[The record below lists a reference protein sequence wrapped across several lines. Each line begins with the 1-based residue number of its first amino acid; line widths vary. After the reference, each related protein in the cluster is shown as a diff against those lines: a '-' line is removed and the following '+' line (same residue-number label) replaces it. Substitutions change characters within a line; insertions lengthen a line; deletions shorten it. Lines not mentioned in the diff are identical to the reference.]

1 MRDGVMVV
9 GQVDRKSN
17 FKTSFFIE
25 PLAVSYFESLPP
37 PDFQPAHSAYY
48 IEQNQIKR
56 FSQHYL
62 LDFPDDP
69 YIRHAQE
76 WLESLIF
83 SGGSFTHYDYD
94 SALGVALRENADRSP
109 GIYWKQ
115 LGYASKG
122 DVISKVPD
130 QLERRVAAYYE
141 SDVGGAP
148 WYLWSTALKDEL
160 TSMKKAVSKD
170 TRLFFVSPLEH
181 YLASIMEFGATTEA
195 LYASAGTHPVLVGL
209 SKGYGLWIDVVFKQ
223 LGPKNLSV
231 DASKYDTSIIAYL
244 IYCAAE
250 MFVKRAPNR
259 RVAHQLILEALY
271 ALVVDSAGRVFMK
284 EGGNPSGGY
293 LTLVLNCVVQVLL
306 IVRANLIH
314 CGCIPMLDL
323 LLKIVGDDGVY
334 TPLRCR
340 LTPELIIARFADYNV
355 TLKDVKWSGPEGVEF
370 CGVTYTDGFLVPR
383 HEKFYCSMFYGR
395 RREPEFR
402 VARLQSVWMELFD
415 HPRGVDTLDYVCLF
429 SVLFDVPIRLKCLC
443 ALLTQKYG
451 VVDHNKLS
459 TLKHRYNGCAFNR
472 SILCPSCS
480 SPASSSS
487 FPEFRLLSSSPSP
500 SCPCSSP
507 YSSTS
512 SNPQSCSSP
521 FSCNG
526 YVVRG
531 NQRY

>member
-1 MRDGVMVV
+1 M
-9 GQVDRKSN
+9 DRKSN

-25 PLAVSYFESLPP
+25 PFAVSYFSTLPP

-62 LDFPDDP
+62 IDVPDDP

-76 WLESLIF
+76 WFESMVF
-83 SGGSFTHYDYD
+83 GGGSFSHYNYD
-94 SALGVALRENADRSP
+94 SAIHIALRENADRSP

-115 LGYASKG
+115 LGYHTKG
-122 DVISKVPD
+122 DVINKIPD

-141 SDVGGAP
+141 SPPGGEP

-181 YLASIMEFGATTEA
+181 YLACIMEFGATTEA

-209 SKGYGLWIDVVFKQ
+209 SKGYGLWVDVVFKQ
-223 LGPKNLSV
+223 LGPINLSV

-250 MFVKRAPNR
+250 IFIKRAPHR
-259 RVAHQLILEALY
+259 SVAHQLILESIY
-271 ALVVDSAGRVFMK
+271 ALVVDSAGRVFLK

-314 CGCIPMLDL
+314 CGCIPMKDL

-334 TPLRCR
+334 TPLACA
-340 LTPELIIARFADYNV
+340 LTAELIIARFADYNV
-355 TLKDVKWSGPEGVEF
+355 TLKDVKVSGPEGVEF
-370 CGVTYTDGFLVPR
+370 CGVSYEDGFLIPR

-395 RREPEFR
+395 RAEPAFR
-402 VARLQSVWMELFD
+402 VARLQSIWMELFD

-429 SVLFDVPIRLKCLC
+429 SIMFNEPIRLKCFC

-459 TLKHRYNGCAFNR
+459 TLKLRYHGCTFR
-472 SILCPSCS
+472 RTLYCPSCGTPPS
-480 SPASSSS
+480 STLITESFPASSSS
-487 FPEFRLLSSSPSP
+487 PRACSSSSSSASSRPCSP
-500 SCPCSSP
+500 SCCS
-507 YSSTS
+507 
-512 SNPQSCSSP
+512 QSRDGKRWC
-521 FSCNG
+521 
-526 YVVRG
+526 
-531 NQRY
+531 

>member
-1 MRDGVMVV
+1 M
-9 GQVDRKSN
+9 DRKSN

-25 PLAVSYFESLPP
+25 PFAVSYFASLPP
-37 PDFQPAHSAYY
+37 PEFQPAHSAYY

-62 LDFPDDP
+62 IDVPDDP

-76 WLESLIF
+76 WFESLVF
-83 SGGSFTHYDYD
+83 SGGSFSHYNYD
-94 SALGVALRENADRSP
+94 SAIHLALRENGDRSP
-109 GIYWKQ
+109 GVYWKQ
-115 LGYASKG
+115 LGFPTKA

-141 SDVGGAP
+141 SSDGDGP

-209 SKGYGLWIDVVFKQ
+209 SKGYGLWIDVVFNQ
-223 LGPKNLSV
+223 LGEVNFSV
-231 DASKYDTSIIAYL
+231 DASKYDTSILAYC

-250 MFVKRAPNR
+250 IFIKRAPNR
-259 RVAHQLILEALY
+259 HVAHQLMLEAIY
-271 ALVVDSAGRVFMK
+271 ALVVDSAGRVFLK

-314 CGCIPMLDL
+314 CGCIPMKDL

-334 TPLRCR
+334 TPLACA
-340 LTPELIIARFADYNV
+340 LTVELIIARFADYNV
-355 TLKDVKWSGPEGVEF
+355 TLKDVKVSGPENVEF
-370 CGVTYTDGFLVPR
+370 CGVTYEDGFLVPR

-395 RREPEFR
+395 RAEPAFR
-402 VARLQSVWMELFD
+402 VARLQSIWMELFD

-429 SVLFDVPIRLKCLC
+429 SIMFNEPIRLKCLC

-459 TLKHRYNGCAFNR
+459 TLKFRYNGCSFR
-472 SILCPSCS
+472 RTLYCS
-480 SPASSSS
+480 SCGPPPSSALLTESSSS
-487 FPEFRLLSSSPSP
+487 SQSPPPTCARQTCTSCSPSSSPS
-500 SCPCSSP
+500 
-507 YSSTS
+507 STA
-512 SNPQSCSSP
+512 CYDE
-521 FSCNG
+521 CG
-526 YVVRG
+526 HR
-531 NQRY
+531 RC